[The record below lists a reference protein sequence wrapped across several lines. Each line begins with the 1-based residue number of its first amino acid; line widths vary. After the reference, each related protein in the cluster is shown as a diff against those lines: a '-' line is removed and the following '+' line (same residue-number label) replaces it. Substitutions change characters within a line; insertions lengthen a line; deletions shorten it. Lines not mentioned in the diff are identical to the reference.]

1 MAEVAAL
8 GLKDIRVAA
17 SSIFPVH
24 APLVEH
30 IRSGVVSGITTS
42 YVAGPVA
49 QAIGAGAL
57 ATPAVLQTHG
67 GRARAIAC
75 GELRIDAAFVAAPT
89 ADACGNINGVDGR
102 AACGTLGYPMA
113 DVRHAGRVVAVTDNL
128 VPFPNCP
135 IQIAQDGVDHVVP
148 VESIGDPRQ
157 IASGTTRPT
166 THPVG
171 LRIAETAARVI
182 EASGLLADGFSF
194 QTGAGGV
201 SLAVA
206 SRLAEVMARKGVRGG
221 FAAGGITGMIVD
233 MLEAGLFRTLLDV
246 QCFDL
251 RAVESFRRNPAH
263 QQMSASMYANPHE
276 RGAVVDQ
283 LDTMILGAA
292 EVDLDFNVNVA
303 TGTDGGII
311 GGSGGHSD
319 TAAGAKL
326 ALVTTR
332 LTAGPYPKIVERV
345 TTVTTPGETVDAVAT
360 EAGVAV
366 NPRRPD
372 LRDRLVSAG
381 VPVVSIEELR
391 GEAERRSG
399 PGRESAPS
407 RGRQGRGCGRIP
419 GRHGH
424 RRRPGGAWALK
435 ATDARQ
441 VVSGSW
447 PEGEATAAA
456 SYGPAAVGRAMPLAP
471 AA

>member
-1 MAEVAAL
+1 MR
-8 GLKDIRVAA
+8 DI
-17 SSIFPVH
+17 
-24 APLVEH
+24 
-30 IRSGVVSGITTS
+30 GIS
-42 YVAGPVA
+42 NRG
-49 QAIGAGAL
+49 
-57 ATPAVLQTHG
+57 
-67 GRARAIAC
+67 
-75 GELRIDAAFVAAPT
+75 
-89 ADACGNINGVDGR
+89 
-102 AACGTLGYPMA
+102 
-113 DVRHAGRVVAVTDNL
+113 VRHASRVVAVTDNL
-128 VPFPNCP
+128 VPFPSCP
-135 IQIAQDGVDHVVP
+135 IQIAQDGVDHVVS
-148 VESIGDPRQ
+148 VESIGDPGQ

-171 LRIAETAARVI
+171 LRIAETAAGVI

-206 SRLAEVMARKGVRGG
+206 SRLAEVMARNRVRGG

-233 MLEAGLFRTLLDV
+233 MFEAGLFRTLLDV

-292 EVDLDFNVNVA
+292 EVDLGFNVNVA
-303 TGTDGGII
+303 TGTDGAII

-391 GEAERRSG
+391 GEAERRCG
-399 PGRESAPS
+399 AGRKVPRAE
-407 RGRQGRGCGRIP
+407 
-419 GRHGH
+419 
-424 RRRPGGAWALK
+424 GGKVVAVVEYRDGTVIDLV
-435 ATDARQ
+435 RQ
-441 VVSGSW
+441 V
-447 PEGEATAAA
+447 
-456 SYGPAAVGRAMPLAP
+456 PAER
-471 AA
+471 